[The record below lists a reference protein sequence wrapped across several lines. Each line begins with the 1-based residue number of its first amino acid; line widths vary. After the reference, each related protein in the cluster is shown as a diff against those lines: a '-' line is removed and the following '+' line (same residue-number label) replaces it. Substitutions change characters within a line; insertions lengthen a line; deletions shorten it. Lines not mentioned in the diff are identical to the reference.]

1 MVYSLLNKNDGKL
14 KEGKVLPSKTN
25 AHFNAYL
32 KEISNLCDIKIN
44 LSHHI
49 CYHCIAFK

>member
-1 MVYSLLNKNDGKL
+1 MVYRLLNKNDGKL

-25 AHFNAYL
+25 AYL

-44 LSHHI
+44 LTHYKPERHLPPL
-49 CYHCIAFK
+49 CCI